1 MEPAASGTTARKSA
15 ICMTITARRYVSSA
29 HSVPD
34 PRSTLLSRQ
43 FFTCGSSKVAQG
55 VKKVLTEI
63 ITDRRFSDERAAVAF
78 EKAFQGRYTTN
89 IFEA

>member
-1 MEPAASGTTARKSA
+1 MFLLL
-15 ICMTITARRYVSSA
+15 IRYRA
-29 HSVPD
+29 LAEA
-34 PRSTLLSRQ
+34 LLLRQ

-63 ITDRRFSDERAAVAF
+63 ITDCRFSDKRAAAAF
-78 EKAFQGRYTTN
+78 EKAFQGRYTTD